1 MLGAGIL
8 WFGWFG
14 FNGGS
19 AFAADGVAAQAVLN
33 TFVAGAAGMVAWLG
47 IEWKRDGHATTLGG
61 ASGVVAGLVA
71 ITPAAGFVGGL
82 APIVFGVVASV
93 CCYFAI
99 QLKTKFGYDDSLD
112 VVGIHMVGGIVG
124 GVLLGF
130 FADASVGG
138 VDGLFFG
145 DGALVIS
152 QVIAIV
158 SVIAY
163 SGIVT
168 FGLAKLLDNVM
179 GLRVS
184 SDEEL
189 TGLDQTQHAETAYVD

>member
-1 MLGAGIL
+1 
-8 WFGWFG
+8 
-14 FNGGS
+14 
-19 AFAADGVAAQAVLN
+19 
-33 TFVAGAAGMVAWLG
+33 
-47 IEWKRDGHATTLGG
+47 
-61 ASGVVAGLVA
+61 
-71 ITPAAGFVGGL
+71 
-82 APIVFGVVASV
+82 
-93 CCYFAI
+93 
-99 QLKTKFGYDDSLD
+99 
-112 VVGIHMVGGIVG
+112 MVGGIVG

-138 VDGLFFG
+138 VDGLLFG

>member
-1 MLGAGIL
+1 MERDS
-8 WFGWFG
+8 
-14 FNGGS
+14 NR
-19 AFAADGVAAQAVLN
+19 VAA
-33 TFVAGAAGMVAWLG
+33 AA
-47 IEWKRDGHATTLGG
+47 
-61 ASGVVAGLVA
+61 
-71 ITPAAGFVGGL
+71 
-82 APIVFGVVASV
+82 
-93 CCYFAI
+93 CYFAI

-112 VVGIHMVGGIVG
+112 VVGIHMVGGVVG
-124 GVLLGF
+124 GVLPGF

-145 DGALVIS
+145 DGGLVIS

-179 GLRVS
+179 GIRAS

>member
-1 MLGAGIL
+1 
-8 WFGWFG
+8 
-14 FNGGS
+14 
-19 AFAADGVAAQAVLN
+19 
-33 TFVAGAAGMVAWLG
+33 MVAWLA

-71 ITPAAGFVGGL
+71 ITPAAGFGGGL
-82 APIVFGVVASV
+82 APIIFGFVASV
-93 CCYFAI
+93 ACYFAI
-99 QLKTKFGYDDSLD
+99 QLKTKYGYDDSLD

-130 FADASVGG
+130 FADASIGG
-138 VDGLFFG
+138 IDGAFFG
-145 DGALVIS
+145 DGGLVLS
-152 QVIAIV
+152 QIIAIV
-158 SVIAY
+158 SVMTYSFAVTYGIAK
-163 SGIVT
+163 V
-168 FGLAKLLDNVM
+168 LDNVM

>member
-1 MLGAGIL
+1 
-8 WFGWFG
+8 
-14 FNGGS
+14 
-19 AFAADGVAAQAVLN
+19 
-33 TFVAGAAGMVAWLG
+33 
-47 IEWKRDGHATTLGG
+47 
-61 ASGVVAGLVA
+61 
-71 ITPAAGFVGGL
+71 
-82 APIVFGVVASV
+82 SV

-99 QLKTKFGYDDSLD
+99 QLKAKFGYDDSLD

-145 DGALVIS
+145 DGGLVIS

>member
-1 MLGAGIL
+1 
-8 WFGWFG
+8 
-14 FNGGS
+14 
-19 AFAADGVAAQAVLN
+19 
-33 TFVAGAAGMVAWLG
+33 
-47 IEWKRDGHATTLGG
+47 
-61 ASGVVAGLVA
+61 
-71 ITPAAGFVGGL
+71 
-82 APIVFGVVASV
+82 
-93 CCYFAI
+93 
-99 QLKTKFGYDDSLD
+99 
-112 VVGIHMVGGIVG
+112 MVGGIVG